1 MKKSNPDRSEW
12 DDLSVAHQTD
22 MVIKLEETY
31 KLTRLAV
38 MRQLRLNQ
46 RQIRHTMELLD
57 RRDILE
63 RREHQGIT
71 NTLNETRRIL
81 MTGDKD
87 GSRYISE
94 RRYREILQKRLY
106 GSAQGRDEFHITT
119 LRDLAK
125 AKHYLRTSGHDPK
138 LLDSNW
144 EDAFKN
150 DRISSASTKSGSRTP
165 TVDDRMPSTS
175 TISILSEKSSADI
188 ATAEPDMEV
197 PFPVQHYHPPSF
209 PFVSSAEVSRQCTL
223 AERSQEKE
231 SNGGF
236 LSLPALTISRPRIP
250 TDEPTTSTRN
260 QTQGNSP
267 DLIETFTAAASAP
280 PSSNLLQL
288 PSSTSDVHPPEPPKS
303 LHPTLPDQRQ
313 IFSAYPQFTHSN
325 TREPSPKGMMSTNEA
340 LQSSMRRKC
349 SAFRGRSE
357 PLSPKRVRIKEGENT
372 LKRQPGVV
380 TFTRGIDQVACP
392 QVVQPSVPVSNWMPQ
407 LPKFDNPALPPLSKP
422 VKLNTAFR
430 ASAIS
435 SNVKAMMPRSANST
449 RPPRTTHTMAKTALS
464 SNVEKARNPA
474 KFTTTKLDVPRPQSA
489 PAFESIAKV
498 AKAPSATS
506 PMYTSVPTATRVTQI
521 STATTAPVPNA
532 SLSTTVSQAFKKFG
546 DVLGTSTTATGTRPS
561 DLFSMPGITPNS
573 ITAGGISNISITAQK
588 KPMPAVP
595 IFSQPALPASAS
607 APPLKSTTAAGP
619 IPSSTAAHKKTRRA
633 PAKSQVVGV
642 EGD

>member
-1 MKKSNPDRSEW
+1 
-12 DDLSVAHQTD
+12 

-63 RREHQGIT
+63 RKEHQGIID
-71 NTLNETRRIL
+71 TLNETRRIL

-94 RRYREILQKRLY
+94 WRYREILQTRLY

-150 DRISSASTKSGSRTP
+150 DRISSTSTKSESRTP
-165 TVDDRMPSTS
+165 TVDDRISSAS
-175 TISILSEKSSADI
+175 TISISSEKSSADI

-197 PFPVQHYHPPSF
+197 PLPVQHYHPPSF
-209 PFVSSAEVSRQCTL
+209 PFVSSAEVSRQRTL
-223 AERSQEKE
+223 AERNQEKE

-236 LSLPALTISRPRIP
+236 LSLPAITISRPRIP

-260 QTQGNSP
+260 QTQGKSP

-280 PSSNLLQL
+280 HSPNLLQL
-288 PSSTSDVHPPEPPKS
+288 PPRTSDVHPPEPPKY

-313 IFSAYPQFTHSN
+313 IFSAYPQSTHSN
-325 TREPSPKGMMSTNEA
+325 TREPSPKGMISTNET

-349 SAFRGRSE
+349 SAFRGRSV
-357 PLSPKRVRIKEGENT
+357 PLSLKRVRIKEGENT
-372 LKRQPGVV
+372 LMSQPGVA
-380 TFTRGIDQVACP
+380 TFTTGIDQVAYP
-392 QVVQPSVPVSNWMPQ
+392 QVVQPSAPVSNWMPL
-407 LPKFDNPALPPLSKP
+407 LPKFDNPALPSSSKP

-449 RPPRTTHTMAKTALS
+449 RPPRMTHTMAKMALS
-464 SNVEKARNPA
+464 SNVEKARKPA
-474 KFTTTKLDVPRPQSA
+474 ELTTTKLDVPRPQSA
-489 PAFESIAKV
+489 PAFESIAKA

-506 PMYTSVPTATRVTQI
+506 PMYTSVPTATRVTQMG
-521 STATTAPVPNA
+521 TATTTAPAPNA
-532 SLSTTVSQAFKKFG
+532 PFSTTVSQAFKKFG

-561 DLFSMPGITPNS
+561 DLFSMPGIAPNS

-595 IFSQPALPASAS
+595 TISQPALPSSAS
-607 APPLKSTTAAGP
+607 APPSKSTTAAGP
-619 IPSSTAAHKKTRRA
+619 IPSSKAAQKKTRKA
-633 PAKSQVVGV
+633 PAGVAVVGV
-642 EGD
+642 GGN